1 MPCPARKEQKEAS
14 MFYHPNMISGM
25 PTDVK
30 AHVHAPFQ
38 RLGGA
43 RPSPSA
49 AHRTLIPVDGSEG
62 ATSAIE
68 HAVDLVRRGLTSEI
82 HLLNVQPLQTH
93 EDFAL
98 NPAVEA
104 EQRTRLA
111 NARQVLSRARGLL
124 RDAGVDGSMTIAFGA
139 AATMIAR
146 YARDHGID
154 AIVMGTRGR
163 RGLGRLL
170 GGSVAAA
177 VTRTADVPVTVVR
190 LASSLRA
197 PRDRSGADAMQAA
210 AAQ

>member
-1 MPCPARKEQKEAS
+1 MPCQARNQQKEAS

-25 PTDVK
+25 PTGLK

-62 ATSAIE
+62 ANRAVE
-68 HAVDLVRRGLTSEI
+68 HAIDLVRRGLTSEI

-104 EQRTRLA
+104 EQRARLA

-124 RDAGVDGSMTIAFGA
+124 RDAGEDGSMTIAFGA
-139 AATMIAR
+139 VAPMIAR
-146 YARDHGID
+146 YARDNGVD
-154 AIVMGTRGR
+154 AIVMGTRGQ

-177 VTRTADVPVTVVR
+177 VTQTADVPVTVVR
-190 LASSLRA
+190 LAGPPRALRDG
-197 PRDRSGADAMQAA
+197 RRADALQAA